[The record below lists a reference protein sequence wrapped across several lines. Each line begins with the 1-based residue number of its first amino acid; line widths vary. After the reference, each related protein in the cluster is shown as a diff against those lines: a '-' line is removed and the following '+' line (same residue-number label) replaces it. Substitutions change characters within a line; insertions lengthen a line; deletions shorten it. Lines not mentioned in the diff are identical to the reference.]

1 MKENM
6 GCRLRLLMTI
16 DDEETFLRKAK
27 DIMGKKAKEIAKNLL
42 EIGLTKDQVALATG
56 LSLEVIKKLS

>member
-16 DDEETFLRKAK
+16 DDEETFLRKAT

-42 EIGLTKDQVALATG
+42 EIGLRLG
-56 LSLEVIKKLS
+56 CFNNRIIFRSH

>member
-6 GCRLRLLMTI
+6 SCRLRLLMTI

-27 DIMGKKAKEIAKNLL
+27 KKKKKKAKEIAKNLL
-42 EIGLTKDQVALATG
+42 EIGLTKNQVTLTTG
-56 LSLEVIKKLS
+56 FL

>member
-27 DIMGKKAKEIAKNLL
+27 DIMGKKAKNLL
-42 EIGLTKDQVALATG
+42 EIGLTKNQVTLTTG
-56 LSLEVIKKLS
+56 LSLEVIKKLP

>member
-6 GCRLRLLMTI
+6 SCRLCLLMTI
-16 DDEETFLRKAK
+16 NDEETFLRKAT
-27 DIMGKKAKEIAKNLL
+27 DIMEKKAKEIAKNLL
-42 EIGLTKDQVALATG
+42 EIGLTKEQVALTTG

>member
-27 DIMGKKAKEIAKNLL
+27 DIMGKKAKELAKNLL
-42 EIGLTKDQVALATG
+42 EIGLIKDQVALTTG
-56 LSLEVIKKLS
+56 LSLEVIKKPS

>member
-6 GCRLRLLMTI
+6 SCRLRLLMTI

-42 EIGLTKDQVALATG
+42 EIGLTKNQVTLTTG
-56 LSLEVIKKLS
+56 FL

>member
-6 GCRLRLLMTI
+6 SCRLCLLMTI
-16 DDEETFLRKAK
+16 GDEETFLRKAT
-27 DIMGKKAKEIAKNLL
+27 DIMKKKAKEIAKNLL
-42 EIGLTKDQVALATG
+42 EIGLIKDQVALTTG

>member
-6 GCRLRLLMTI
+6 SCRLCLLMTI
-16 DDEETFLRKAK
+16 NDEETFLRKAT

-42 EIGLTKDQVALATG
+42 EIRLTKDSVALTA
-56 LSLEVIKKLS
+56 

>member
-6 GCRLRLLMTI
+6 SCRLRLLMTI

-27 DIMGKKAKEIAKNLL
+27 EIAKNLL
-42 EIGLTKDQVALATG
+42 EIGLTQEQVYL
-56 LSLEVIKKLS
+56 